1 MKLLGINKDVSAL
14 LVNWVDSKPIPQL
27 IDSVTYDLY
36 EDNNPFRTHFSR
48 NEISN
53 KNVRLA
59 VNTAASIG
67 AETFSLF
74 ANPYYLSHKI
84 TQIPVYY
91 QNAVDLYNKK

>member
-1 MKLLGINKDVSAL
+1 MNLLGINKDISS
-14 LVNWVDSKPIPQL
+14 LVINWVDSKPFPQL

-36 EDNNPFRTHFSR
+36 EDNNPFRTHFSHNEIR
-48 NEISN
+48 NEG
-53 KNVRLA
+53 VRLA
-59 VNTAASIG
+59 LNTATSVG

-74 ANPYYLSHKI
+74 TNPYYLSHKI